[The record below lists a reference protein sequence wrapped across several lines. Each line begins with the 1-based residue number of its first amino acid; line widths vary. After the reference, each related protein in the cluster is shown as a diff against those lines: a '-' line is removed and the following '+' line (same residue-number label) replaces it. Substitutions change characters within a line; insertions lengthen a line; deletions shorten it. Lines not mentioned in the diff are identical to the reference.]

1 MDRNVT
7 RTRIT
12 RRTLVGG
19 LAAGAVAAPAIVR
32 AQGRGEKAV
41 YMTNWR
47 AQAEHGGFY
56 QALATGIYSRF
67 GIDAEIR
74 MGGPQINGQ
83 PLMMAGR
90 IDFNMAG
97 SFSGLNFAKEK
108 LPFHTIAS
116 LFQKDPQVLISHAG
130 VHDTMES
137 MKGKPILIGAGS
149 RTTFWPFL
157 RKKYGFTDDQI
168 RPYTFNMAP
177 FLADRNAIQ
186 QGFLTSEPFAIER
199 AGAKPKVFLLADLG
213 YDNYQTTIEAPK
225 KLTDERPDFVQKFVD
240 ATILG
245 WYSYLYEDPTPGN
258 LLIKKDNPDM
268 DDDKIANSIKLM
280 KEFGIV
286 DGGDAKTLGIG
297 AMTDERWQRFGQSM
311 IEAGLYEANLDI
323 KQAYTTRFVN
333 KRVGLR
339 A

>member
-1 MDRNVT
+1 MKRNIAS
-7 RTRIT
+7 TRIT
-12 RRTLVGG
+12 RRTLIAGI
-19 LAAGAVAAPAIVR
+19 AAGAVAAPAIVR
-32 AQGRGEKAV
+32 AQGRGERAV
-41 YMTNWR
+41 YMTNWL

-74 MGGPQINGQ
+74 MGGPQVQGQ

-108 LPFHTIAS
+108 LPFHVVAS
-116 LFQKDPQVLISHAG
+116 LFQKDPQVLITHEG
-130 VHDTMES
+130 VYDTMES

-157 RKKYGFTDDQI
+157 RKKYGFADEQV

-186 QGFLTSEPFAIER
+186 QGFLTSEPFAIAK

-213 YDNYQTTIEAPK
+213 YDNYQTTIEAPR
-225 KLTDERPDFVQKFVD
+225 KLTDERADFVQKFVD

-245 WYSYLYEDPTPGN
+245 WYSYLYEDPTPAN
-258 LLIKKDNPDM
+258 LLIKKDNPEM
-268 DDDKIANSIKLM
+268 TDDKIENSIKLM

-297 AMTDERWQRFGQSM
+297 AMTEERWTRFGQSM

-323 KQAYTTRFVN
+323 RQAYTTRFVN
-333 KRVGLR
+333 KRVGLKG
-339 A
+339 